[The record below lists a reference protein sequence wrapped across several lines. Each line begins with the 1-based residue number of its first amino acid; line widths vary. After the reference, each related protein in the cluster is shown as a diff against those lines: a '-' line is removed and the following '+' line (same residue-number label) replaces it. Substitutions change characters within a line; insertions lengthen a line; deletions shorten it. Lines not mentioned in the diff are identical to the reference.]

1 MARGTVSNTP
11 YPSSRGATE
20 AGSPPPD
27 VGQTVFARG
36 RRWSVEGV
44 RPDAFG
50 SNESLVDLV
59 GIDDDSLG
67 EHLSVIWQLEV
78 GAKALDQM
86 QLPPVPTKFDEP
98 NDLSALLNSVRWRA
112 VAAGSRRTLQAPFH
126 GGFELEEYQLEPLVR
141 AIEMPRVNLLIA
153 DDVGL
158 GKTIEAGLVLVEMV
172 LRSRVR
178 NCLVVCPSSLQ
189 LKWQAD
195 MFEKFGLEFRI
206 VNADYLRQLRRSRPG
221 GSRVNPWLSYPRLI
235 VSIDFLKRE
244 SMKGRLE
251 EAQSHGGQHVFDML
265 ILDEAHYIA
274 PSGSPFARG
283 ESDRT
288 RVMRDLLP
296 LFEHRLFLSATPH
309 NGYWQ
314 SFAALLEMLD
324 PQRFN
329 RNIRPAK
336 AQRER
341 VVVRRLKRDIPPG
354 PDGKPRFPTRSIESI
369 DLKYSDAERALF
381 DQLTEWRKD
390 VEAAAGADGGRKMA
404 IRFLGKVLKKRL
416 FSSPAA
422 FARTLE
428 GLRGAR
434 GVNAAIA
441 TRRIRATDD
450 DFDSDEAYEQAE
462 LEALHASVA
471 IAGTPA
477 NSEKRVREMK
487 ECASRLA
494 GAGDTK
500 FRGLLQWLKGLVQR
514 ADGRWSDE
522 RILIFTEYRDTQKWL
537 MNMLPTHGL
546 AGVGRIEALYG
557 GMQEKERERIK
568 LHFQRAPHE
577 TPVRIL
583 IATDCASEGID
594 LQAYCKHVLHYDIPW
609 NPNRMEQRNGRIDRR
624 GQRSPI
630 VHIRH
635 FASMAD
641 ANASTSLE
649 HDLEYLA
656 KVVRK
661 IENAREYLGA
671 VNALLAEDIEAA
683 MLQGDRR
690 NTLLS
695 GSTVREIQADLG
707 VTQGMAVTA
716 QVSVLRQRLDE
727 ARADLQLTPANLRA
741 AVELALSLARQQ
753 PLQPATVPNAFT
765 SSVFR
770 MPILTGSWAQCR
782 EGLLDPLTKDSDNPI
797 ERPCTFDPAI
807 AQGRTDVVYIHLE
820 HPLVRLAGEL
830 LRKELTNLG
839 SHKIARVA
847 AYSVPD
853 RLLASPAAVVH
864 ARMNMAGGSSAILHE
879 EMFLAGGLRK
889 AGKWERLSQT
899 EIEAL
904 LAVATPLSSAKA
916 PTAMLGKF
924 YGESQGPLGTAIET
938 RRDERA
944 KSIERELLQRR
955 DAELRESAEIFD
967 ALSRELETK
976 LREQN
981 QGEMLIS
988 GVSEEADLIARN
1000 KNEINERLLRI
1011 PAEAAAAKAA
1021 ITARYARLT
1030 PRAFPLAVT
1039 LLVPESGVARA

>member
-1 MARGTVSNTP
+1 
-11 YPSSRGATE
+11 
-20 AGSPPPD
+20 
-27 VGQTVFARG
+27 
-36 RRWSVEGV
+36 
-44 RPDAFG
+44 
-50 SNESLVDLV
+50 
-59 GIDDDSLG
+59 
-67 EHLSVIWQLEV
+67 
-78 GAKALDQM
+78 M
-86 QLPPVPTKFDEP
+86 QLPPVSSRFDEP
-98 NDLSALLNSVRWRA
+98 ADVNSLLNSVRWRA

-158 GKTIEAGLVLVEMV
+158 GKTIEAGLVLVEMA

-206 VNADYLRQLRRSRPG
+206 VNAEYLRQLRRSRPG
-221 GSRVNPWLSYPRLI
+221 GSRVNPWLSFPRLI

-244 SMKGRLE
+244 SMKRRLE
-251 EAQSHGGQHVFDML
+251 EAKIHEGQRVFDML

-274 PSGSPFARG
+274 PSGSPFARS

-329 RNIRPAK
+329 RNIRPAR

-354 PDGKPRFPTRSIESI
+354 PDGKPRFPSRSIESI
-369 DLKYSDAERALF
+369 ELKYTDTERDLF
-381 DQLTEWRKD
+381 DQLAAWRKE
-390 VEAAAGADGGRKMA
+390 VEAAAGADGSRKTA
-404 IRFLGKVLKKRL
+404 VRFLGKVLKKRL

-422 FARTLE
+422 FARTLD

-434 GVNAAIA
+434 GVSAEIA
-441 TRRIRATDD
+441 SRRMRATDD
-450 DFDSDEAYEQAE
+450 DFESDDEYEQAE
-462 LEALHASVA
+462 LKAMHASVA

-477 NSEKRVREMK
+477 DSEKRVREMK
-487 ECASRLA
+487 EGAFRLA
-494 GAGDTK
+494 GSGDTK
-500 FRGLLQWLKGLVQR
+500 FNGLLQWLKSLVKR
-514 ADGRWSDE
+514 ADGQWSDE

-537 MNMLPTHGL
+537 MNLLPTRGL
-546 AGVGRIEALYG
+546 DGPGRIEALYG
-557 GMQEKERERIK
+557 GMPEKERERIK

-583 IATDCASEGID
+583 VATDCASEGID
-594 LQAYCKHVLHYDIPW
+594 LQAHCKHVLHYDIPW

-624 GQRSPI
+624 GQRSPV

-635 FASMAD
+635 FASKAD
-641 ANASTSLE
+641 AGVTSSLE

-661 IENAREYLGA
+661 IEDAREYLGA

-690 NTLLS
+690 NTPLA
-695 GSTVREIQADLG
+695 GGTVAEIQTDLG
-707 VTQGMAVTA
+707 LTQATAVTA

-727 ARADLQLTPANLRA
+727 ARSDLQLTPANLRS
-741 AVELALSLARQQ
+741 AVELALSIARQQ
-753 PLQPATVPNAFT
+753 PLQSASLKGATA
-765 SSVFR
+765 SEVFR
-770 MPILTGSWAQCR
+770 MPMLTGSWAQCR
-782 EGLLDPLTKDSDNPI
+782 EGLIDPLTKDTANPL
-797 ERPCTFDPAI
+797 ERPCTFDPTV

-839 SHKIARVA
+839 SHKISRIS

-853 RLLASPAAVVH
+853 RLLVSPAAIVH
-864 ARMNMAGGSSAILHE
+864 ARMNVAGGVSAILHE
-879 EMFLAGGLRK
+879 EIFLAGGLRN
-889 AGKWERLSQT
+889 AGKWERLSQAS
-899 EIEAL
+899 IDQL
-904 LAVATPLSSAKA
+904 LAAASPLSPAQA
-916 PTAMLGKF
+916 PTAMLMRF
-924 YGESQGPLGTAIET
+924 YGESQDLLRSAIES

-944 KSIERELLQRR
+944 KAIERELNQRR
-955 DAELRESAEIFD
+955 AAELRENAEIFD
-967 ALSRELETK
+967 ALKYELEAK
-976 LREQN
+976 LYEQN
-981 QGEMLIS
+981 KGGILIP
-988 GVSEEADLIARN
+988 GLLQEADLVALNLEAIQVRLQSIPEEKTTA
-1000 KNEINERLLRI
+1000 EVSIN
-1011 PAEAAAAKAA
+1011 
-1021 ITARYARLT
+1021 ARYSHFT
-1030 PRAFPLAVT
+1030 PRAFPLAVS
-1039 LLVPESGVARA
+1039 LIVPESGVARA

>member
-1 MARGTVSNTP
+1 MTP
-11 YPSSRGATE
+11 E
-20 AGSPPPD
+20 I
-27 VGQTVFARG
+27 GQTVFVRG
-36 RRWSVEGV
+36 RRWSVEGI
-44 RPDAFG
+44 RPDALG
-50 SNESLVDLV
+50 SGETLLELA
-59 GIDDDSLG
+59 GIDDDSFG

-78 GAKALDQM
+78 GAKTLEHM
-86 QLPPVPTKFDEP
+86 QLPPVPTKLDDP
-98 NDLSALLNSVRWRA
+98 RDLSALLNAVRWRA
-112 VAAGSRRTLQAPFH
+112 VAAGSRKTLQAPFH

-158 GKTIEAGLVLVEMV
+158 GKTIEAGLVLVEMA
-172 LRSRVR
+172 LRARVR

-206 VNADYLRQLRRSRPG
+206 VNAEYLRQLRRSRPG

-244 SMKGRLE
+244 SMKRRLE
-251 EAQSHGGQHVFDML
+251 EARAHEGQRVFDML

-274 PSGSPFARG
+274 PSGSPFAKS

-314 SFAALLEMLD
+314 SFASLLEMLD

-336 AQRER
+336 VQRER

-354 PDGKPRFPTRSIESI
+354 PDGKPRFPKRSIESI
-369 DLKYSDAERALF
+369 ELNFTGAERDLF
-381 DQLTEWRKD
+381 DQLAAWRTE
-390 VEAAAGADGGRKMA
+390 VESMAGANGSKRMA
-404 IRFLGKVLKKRL
+404 TRFLGKVLKKRL

-428 GLRGAR
+428 NLRGSRGLSATMAAR
-434 GVNAAIA
+434 RV
-441 TRRIRATDD
+441 RVTDD
-450 DFDSDEAYEQAE
+450 EFESDEEQEQAE
-462 LEALHASVA
+462 LEAIQASVA
-471 IAGTPA
+471 IVGASA
-477 NSEKRVREMK
+477 IAEKRVREMK
-487 ECASRLA
+487 ECALRLA

-500 FRGLLQWLKGLVQR
+500 LSGLLRWLNGLVKLPNGQ
-514 ADGRWSDE
+514 WSDE

-537 MNMLPTHGL
+537 MNMLPARGL
-546 AGVGRIEALYG
+546 DGAGRIEALYG
-557 GMQEKERERIK
+557 GMQERERERIK

-594 LQAYCKHVLHYDIPW
+594 LQAHCKHVLHFDIPW

-624 GQRSPI
+624 GQRSPV

-635 FASMAD
+635 FASKAD
-641 ANASTSLE
+641 ATAASSFE

-661 IENAREYLGA
+661 VEEAREYLGA

-683 MLQGDRR
+683 MLQGEHR
-690 NTLLS
+690 NTPLA
-695 GSTVREIQADLG
+695 GSAVHEIHTDLG
-707 VTQGMAVTA
+707 TTQVTTVSD
-716 QVSVLRQRLDE
+716 QVSVLRQRLEE
-727 ARADLQLTPANLRA
+727 ARADLQLTPANLRS

-753 PLQPATVPNAFT
+753 PLQPTTLRGAPAST
-765 SSVFR
+765 VFR
-770 MPILTGSWAQCR
+770 MPALTGSWAQCR
-782 EGLLDPLTKDSDNPI
+782 DGLLDPLTKDTDSPI
-797 ERPCTFDPAI
+797 ERPCTFDPEI

-839 SHKIARVA
+839 SQKIARIA
-847 AYSVPD
+847 AFSVPD
-853 RLLASPAAVVH
+853 RLLASPAAIVH
-864 ARMNMAGGSSAILHE
+864 ARMNMAGGPGAILHE
-879 EMFLAGGLRK
+879 EMFLAGGFRK
-889 AGKWERLSQT
+889 AGKWERFNQT
-899 EIEAL
+899 EIDSL
-904 LAVATPLSSAKA
+904 LSAATPLA
-916 PTAMLGKF
+916 PANAPLAMLARF
-924 YGESQGPLGTAIET
+924 YEDSRALLGTAIET

-944 KSIERELLQRR
+944 KSIERELLHRR
-955 DAELRESAEIFD
+955 DAELRESGEVFD
-967 ALSRELETK
+967 ALKRELEAK
-976 LREQN
+976 LREH
-981 QGEMLIS
+981 GDVAMLIM
-988 GVSEEADLIARN
+988 GVSEEADLVAKN
-1000 KNEINERLLRI
+1000 KADIEQRLASI
-1011 PAEAAAAKAA
+1011 PAEATTAVSLIA
-1021 ITARYARLT
+1021 ARYTRLT

-1039 LLVPESGVARA
+1039 LLVPESGAVGA

>member
-1 MARGTVSNTP
+1 MLKNRHQTLLA
-11 YPSSRGATE
+11 PSGFGCPE
-20 AGSPPPD
+20 
-27 VGQTVFARG
+27 VGQAVLVRG
-36 RRWSVEGV
+36 RRWVVERV
-44 RPDAFG
+44 MPDALG
-50 SNESLVDLV
+50 STEVLLELAGV
-59 GIDDDSLG
+59 DDDSLG
-67 EHLSVIWQLEV
+67 EHLRVIWHLEF
-78 GAKALDQM
+78 GAVVCEHM
-86 QLPPVPTKFDEP
+86 QLPPVPSSLDDPFH
-98 NDLSALLNSVRWRA
+98 LAALLNSVRWRA

-158 GKTIEAGLVLVEMV
+158 GKTIEAGLVLVELA

-178 NCLVVCPSSLQ
+178 NCLVVCPSALQ

-206 VNADYLRQLRRSRPG
+206 VNAEYLRQLRRSRPG

-244 SMKGRLE
+244 SMKRRLE
-251 EAQSHGGQHVFDML
+251 EAQTHEGQRVFDML

-274 PSGSPFARG
+274 PSGSPFARS

-354 PDGKPRFPTRSIESI
+354 PDGKRRFPSRSIESI
-369 DLKYSDAERALF
+369 ELKYTDTERDLF
-381 DQLTEWRKD
+381 DQLTDWRKE
-390 VEAAAGADGGRKMA
+390 VEAAAGADGSRRTA
-404 IRFLGKVLKKRL
+404 VRFLGKVLKKRL

-422 FARTLE
+422 FARTLD
-428 GLRGAR
+428 GLRAAR
-434 GVNAAIA
+434 GVSAAIA
-441 TRRIRATDD
+441 SRRMRATDD
-450 DFDSDEAYEQAE
+450 DFDSDEEYEQAE

-487 ECASRLA
+487 ECAFRLA
-494 GAGDTK
+494 GSGDTK
-500 FRGLLQWLKGLVQR
+500 FNGLLQWLKGLVKR
-514 ADGRWSDE
+514 ADGQWSDE
-522 RILIFTEYRDTQKWL
+522 RVLIFTEYRDTQKWL
-537 MNMLPTHGL
+537 MNMLPTRGL
-546 AGVGRIEALYG
+546 DGPGRIEALYG

-568 LHFQRAPHE
+568 LHFQRAPDE

-594 LQAYCKHVLHYDIPW
+594 LQAHCKRVLHYDIPW

-624 GQRSPI
+624 GQRSP
-630 VHIRH
+630 VVDIRH
-635 FASMAD
+635 FASRAD
-641 ANASTSLE
+641 ADATSSLE

-661 IENAREYLGA
+661 IEDAREYLGA

-690 NTLLS
+690 NTQLS
-695 GSTVREIQADLG
+695 GGTVGEIQTDLG
-707 VTQGMAVTA
+707 LTQATAVTA

-727 ARADLQLTPANLRA
+727 ARSDLQLTPANLRS

-753 PLQPATVPNAFT
+753 PLQPASLKGATA
-765 SSVFR
+765 SEVFR
-770 MPILTGSWAQCR
+770 MPMLTGSWAKCR
-782 EGLLDPLTKDSDNPI
+782 EGLIDPLTKDTANPL
-797 ERPCTFDPAI
+797 ERPCTFDPAV

-839 SHKIARVA
+839 SQKIARIA
-847 AYSVPD
+847 AYAVPD
-853 RLLASPAAVVH
+853 RLLAAPAAIVH
-864 ARMNMAGGSSAILHE
+864 ARMNMAGGGSAILHE

-889 AGKWERLSQT
+889 GGKWERLSQT
-899 EIEAL
+899 EIDAL
-904 LAVATPLSSAKA
+904 LAAATPLEPAKA
-916 PTAMLGKF
+916 PTAMLIKF
-924 YGESQGPLGTAIET
+924 YGDSQGLLGTAIET

-944 KSIERELLQRR
+944 KSIERELVQRR
-955 DAELRESAEIFD
+955 DAELRESAEIFE
-967 ALSRELETK
+967 ALKRELESK
-976 LREQN
+976 LLEQN
-981 QGEMLIS
+981 QGAMLIS

-1000 KNEINERLLRI
+1000 KSEINARLSRI
-1011 PAEAAAAKAA
+1011 PAEAASSKAV
-1021 ITARYARLT
+1021 ITARYAELT
-1030 PRAFPLAVT
+1030 PRAFPLAVS

>member
-1 MARGTVSNTP
+1 ML
-11 YPSSRGATE
+11 E
-20 AGSPPPD
+20 
-27 VGQTVFARG
+27 
-36 RRWSVEGV
+36 
-44 RPDAFG
+44 
-50 SNESLVDLV
+50 LV

-67 EHLSVIWQLEV
+67 DHLSVIWQLEV
-78 GAKALDQM
+78 GAKTLEHM
-86 QLPPVPTKFDEP
+86 QLPPVPSKLDDP
-98 NDLSALLNSVRWRA
+98 RDLSALLNAVRWRA
-112 VAAGSRRTLQAPFH
+112 VAAGSRTTLQAPFH

-158 GKTIEAGLVLVEMV
+158 GKTIEAGLVLVEMA
-172 LRSRVR
+172 LRARVR

-206 VNADYLRQLRRSRPG
+206 VNAEYLRQLRRSRPG

-244 SMKGRLE
+244 SMRRRLE
-251 EAQSHGGQHVFDML
+251 EARAHEGQRVFDML

-274 PSGSPFARG
+274 PSGSPLAKD

-288 RVMRDLLP
+288 RAMRELLP

-314 SFAALLEMLD
+314 SFASLLEMLD

-336 AQRER
+336 SQRER

-354 PDGKPRFPTRSIESI
+354 PDGKPRFPRRSIESI
-369 DLKYSDAERALF
+369 ELNFTGAERDLF
-381 DQLTEWRKD
+381 DQLAAWRTE
-390 VEAAAGADGGRKMA
+390 VESIAGANGSQRMA
-404 IRFLGKVLKKRL
+404 TRFLGRVLKKRL

-428 GLRGAR
+428 NLRSSRGLSATMAAR
-434 GVNAAIA
+434 RVRV
-441 TRRIRATDD
+441 TEDE
-450 DFDSDEAYEQAE
+450 FESDEEQEQAE
-462 LEALHASVA
+462 LEAIQASVEIVGASA
-471 IAGTPA
+471 IV
-477 NSEKRVREMK
+477 EKRVREMK
-487 ECASRLA
+487 ECALRLA

-500 FRGLLQWLKGLVQR
+500 LSGLLQWLNGLVKLPNGQ
-514 ADGRWSDE
+514 WSDE

-537 MNMLPTHGL
+537 MNMLPARGL
-546 AGVGRIEALYG
+546 DGAGRIEALYG
-557 GMQEKERERIK
+557 GMQERDRERIK

-594 LQAYCKHVLHYDIPW
+594 LQAHCKHLLHFDIPW

-624 GQRSPI
+624 GQRSPV

-635 FASMAD
+635 FASRTD
-641 ANASTSLE
+641 ATAASSFD

-661 IENAREYLGA
+661 VEEAREYLGA
-671 VNALLAEDIEAA
+671 VNALIAEDIEAA
-683 MLQGDRR
+683 MLQGEHRDT
-690 NTLLS
+690 TLA
-695 GSTVREIQADLG
+695 GSAVHEIRTDLG
-707 VTQGMAVTA
+707 TTQVSKVSD

-727 ARADLQLTPANLRA
+727 ARADLQLTPANLRS

-753 PLQPATVPNAFT
+753 PLQPTTLPGAPAA
-765 SSVFR
+765 SIFR
-770 MPILTGSWAQCR
+770 MPPLTGSWAQCR
-782 EGLLDPLTKDSDNPI
+782 DGLLDPLTKDTDSPT
-797 ERPCTFDPAI
+797 ERPCTFDPEI
-807 AQGRTDVVYIHLE
+807 ARGRTDIVYIHLE

-839 SHKIARVA
+839 SQKIARIA
-847 AYSVPD
+847 AFSVPD
-853 RLLASPAAVVH
+853 RLLASPAAIVH
-864 ARMNMAGGSSAILHE
+864 ARMNMAGGTGAILHE
-879 EMFLAGGLRK
+879 EIFLAGGFRK
-889 AGKWERLSQT
+889 AGKWERLNQT
-899 EIEAL
+899 EIDSL
-904 LAVATPLSSAKA
+904 LSAATPLA
-916 PTAMLGKF
+916 PVRAPLAMLARF
-924 YGESQGPLGTAIET
+924 YEDSRGLLGTAIET

-944 KSIERELLQRR
+944 KSIERELLHRR
-955 DAELRESAEIFD
+955 DAELRESGEVFD
-967 ALSRELETK
+967 ALKRELEAK
-976 LREQN
+976 LSEH
-981 QGEMLIS
+981 GDVAMLIM
-988 GVSEEADLIARN
+988 GVSEEADLVAKN
-1000 KNEINERLLRI
+1000 KADIKYRLSSI
-1011 PAEAAAAKAA
+1011 PAEATSAASL
-1021 ITARYARLT
+1021 ITARYTRLT

-1039 LLVPESGVARA
+1039 LLVPESGAVDA

>member
-1 MARGTVSNTP
+1 MSV
-11 YPSSRGATE
+11 
-20 AGSPPPD
+20 PPE
-27 VGQTVFARG
+27 VGQMVFVRG
-36 RRWSVEGV
+36 RRWCVERVQPGALGGV
-44 RPDAFG
+44 
-50 SNESLVDLV
+50 ETLVELT

-67 EHLSVIWQLEV
+67 ERLCVIWQLEI
-78 GAKALDQM
+78 GAKALEQM
-86 QLPPVPTKFDEP
+86 QLPPVPSRLDEP
-98 NDLSALLNSVRWRA
+98 SDLAALLNSVRWRA

-158 GKTIEAGLVLVEMV
+158 GKTIEAGLVLVEMA
-172 LRSRVR
+172 LRARVR

-244 SMKGRLE
+244 SMNRRLK
-251 EAQSHGGQHVFDML
+251 EAQAHEGQRVFDML

-274 PSGSPFARG
+274 PSGSPFARS

-354 PDGKPRFPTRSIESI
+354 PDGKPRFPARAIESI
-369 DLKYSDAERALF
+369 DLEYTDAERALF
-381 DQLTEWRKD
+381 DQLAAWRKD
-390 VEAAAGADGGRKMA
+390 IEAAASADGSGESA
-404 IRFLGKVLKKRL
+404 ARFLGKVLKKRL

-434 GVNAAIA
+434 GISAAIA
-441 TRRIRATDD
+441 TRRMRATDD
-450 DFDSDEAYEQAE
+450 DFDSDEEYEQAE

-471 IAGTPA
+471 IAGIPA
-477 NSEKRVREMK
+477 SSERRVREMK

-500 FRGLLQWLKGLVQR
+500 FKGMLEWLKGVVKR
-514 ADGRWSDE
+514 ADGKWSDQ
-522 RILIFTEYRDTQKWL
+522 RVLIFTEYRDTQKWL

-546 AGVGRIEALYG
+546 EGAGRIEALYG
-557 GMQEKERERIK
+557 GMQEKERERVK

-594 LQAYCKHVLHYDIPW
+594 LQAHCKHVLHYDIPW

-624 GQRSPI
+624 GQRSLV

-635 FASMAD
+635 FASRAD
-641 ANASTSLE
+641 ATASASLE

-661 IENAREYLGA
+661 IEDAREYLGA

-683 MLQGDRR
+683 MLQGERR
-690 NTLLS
+690 NTSLA
-695 GSTVREIQADLG
+695 GSTVGEIQTDLG
-707 VTQGMAVTA
+707 TTQVTAVSA
-716 QVSVLRQRLDE
+716 QVSVLRQRLAE
-727 ARADLQLTPANLRA
+727 ARADLQLTPANLRT

-753 PLQPATVPNAFT
+753 PLQPATIPNAPAA
-765 SSVFR
+765 SVFR
-770 MPILTGSWAQCR
+770 MPMLTGSWAQCR
-782 EGLLDPLTKDSDNPI
+782 EGLIDPLTKDSDGPI

-820 HPLVRLAGEL
+820 HPLVRLSGEL
-830 LRKELTNLG
+830 LRKELTNLA

-847 AYSVPD
+847 AYAVPD

-864 ARMNMAGGSSAILHE
+864 ARMNVAGGASAILHE
-879 EMFLAGGLRK
+879 EIFLAGGLRK
-889 AGKWERLSQT
+889 TGKWERLSQT

-904 LAVATPLSSAKA
+904 LATAVPIPSAKA
-916 PTAMLGKF
+916 PTAMLVKF
-924 YGESQGPLGTAIET
+924 YGDSIGPLGTAIET

-944 KSIERELLQRR
+944 KSIERELIQRR

-967 ALSRELETK
+967 ALQRELEAK

-981 QGEMLIS
+981 QGDMLIA

-1000 KNEINERLLRI
+1000 KQEINARISRI
-1011 PAEAAAAKAA
+1011 PAEAASAKAL
-1021 ITARYARLT
+1021 ITARYAQLT

-1039 LLVPESGVARA
+1039 LLVPESGVVRA